1 MKKLLSIFTSANSAG
16 DSSKEDS
23 WHTPVNEVLASS
35 TNSTNASEATSLR
48 SNSTGLRGR
57 LPYFPGLLA

>member
-16 DSSKEDS
+16 EISKEDS
-23 WHTPVNEVLASS
+23 WHTPVNEVLATIRTSDS
-35 TNSTNASEATSLR
+35 ASEATNMRANLA
-48 SNSTGLRGR
+48 GLRGR